1 MDSGTGE
8 SIELSTT
15 TAPAKV
21 EHTTWESTKSWYS
34 RTVLRSGTQYSQLER
49 QPPSDSKFFHGWRL
63 GALLSGIFVAICLCV
78 NIAATAYIRTK
89 YPPNEDGLG
98 VILGHDCGKTRSIDS
113 RFHYAINVIA
123 TVLVS
128 ASNYNMQC
136 LTAPTRKEVDTAHRR
151 RRWLDIGIHS
161 VRNLSHIPRP
171 KAMFWLVLAVSSL
184 PLHLLWNSAVFM
196 TTTFNDYSGLV
207 VTSEFLEESASIGL
221 DCGRDAMAQYKT
233 SDQPSYVTCWLRNM
247 ALQTPRNISRMEPK
261 DCMSTYGN
269 GLEGGNFNLLAVTKN
284 GSNSKQ
290 SDTFP
295 PPHNATLPV
304 LAYFHPLDYPQK
316 VHDWCSSKCES
327 WSDNDTSQTYCLDA
341 NWDQSSTPFACIEHM
356 VNGTGWQ
363 PDPIPQVTYWMCAL
377 DTILYDQCS
386 SSEALKNASN
396 WTILPEYYEID
407 YCLTTDADHECQLKY
422 SPMIL
427 YITIVCNAV
436 KLASILGCLLMSRE
450 PNLTTI
456 GDAVD
461 SFLRRPDQAS
471 RGRCLMSKLDDSIFP
486 GIDETGE
493 YIPLAS
499 YPPQPWV
506 EGEIWFG
513 RHGTA
518 RRWAVCIFLYVTR
531 VDQFNRFVMKLTD
544 KTIYRWLACVVVGI
558 VSMVKGISLV
568 GIKNAFTMGFGAL
581 SLNAIAVTSD
591 YEGGS
596 SKSILTT
603 SLIANLPQLLL
614 SGLYF
619 MYNAVLTSMTA
630 THEWSIF
637 AHKRTTL
644 RVTLPVGAQRET
656 YWLGLPW
663 RYSLPFLICSTVFHW
678 LVSQSIFLINIR
690 IYQPNTEILTKPAG
704 HFPGVSNTGMTT
716 ACGYSPLAIAC
727 ALAVALVLFV
737 ALVVLSSRKLKPGM
751 PVVGSCSLAISA
763 ACHPPESDESV
774 AVKPL
779 LWGAVAHEENG
790 KPGHCCL
797 TSFEVEKPRK
807 GALYAGYYG

>member
-1 MDSGTGE
+1 MDSTNDD
-8 SIELSTT
+8 SIELLPTKTPS
-15 TAPAKV
+15 AKV
-21 EHTTWESTKSWYS
+21 NKRTTWDSTKSWYS
-34 RTVLRSGTQYSQLER
+34 RIVLRSGSRYIPLEL

-63 GALLSGIFVAICLCV
+63 GALVSGIFVTICLCL

-89 YPPNEDGLG
+89 YPPDEDGLG
-98 VILGHDCGKTRSIDS
+98 VILGHDCGKIRSIDS

-136 LTAPTRKEVDTAHRR
+136 LTAPTRREIDSAHGR

-161 VRNLSHIPRP
+161 MRNLSHIKRP
-171 KAMFWLVLAVSSL
+171 KAVFWLVLALSSL

-207 VTSEFLEESASIGL
+207 VTPGFLEESASIGL
-221 DCGRDAMAQYKT
+221 DCGSDAMAQYKT
-233 SDQPSYVTCWLRNM
+233 SDQPSYVTCWLRNL
-247 ALQTPRNISRMEPK
+247 ALETPRNMTQMEPK
-261 DCMSTYGN
+261 DCMSTYGS
-269 GLEGGNFNLLAVTKN
+269 GLEGGTFNLLAVTKN
-284 GSNSKQ
+284 GSNPKQ

-304 LAYFHPLDYPQK
+304 LAYFHPLDYPQT
-316 VHDWCSSKCES
+316 VQDWCSNKCGH
-327 WSDNDTSQTYCLDA
+327 WSHNDTSQKYCWDA
-341 NWDQSSTPFACIEHM
+341 NWNQSSTLFSCIEHM

-363 PDPIPQVTYWMCAL
+363 PDPIPQVTYWMCDL
-377 DTILYDQCS
+377 DSIFYDQCS
-386 SSEALKNASN
+386 SSAAQKNSSN
-396 WTILPEYYEID
+396 WAILPESYEID
-407 YCLTTDADHECQLKY
+407 YCLTTNAEHECQLKY

-427 YITIVCNAV
+427 YIAIVCNAV
-436 KLASILGCLLMSRE
+436 KFASILGCLLMSRE
-450 PNLTTI
+450 PIFATI

-461 SFLRRPDQAS
+461 SFLRRPDPAS
-471 RGRCLMSKLDDSIFP
+471 KGRCLMSKLDDTIFP
-486 GIDETGE
+486 GVDETGE
-493 YIPLAS
+493 YIPLDS
-499 YPPQPWV
+499 CPPQPWV
-506 EGEIWFG
+506 EGGIWFG
-513 RHGTA
+513 RHGTV
-518 RRWAVCIFLYVTR
+518 RRWAGCIFL
-531 VDQFNRFVMKLTD
+531 
-544 KTIYRWLACVVVGI
+544 WLACVIVGVVF
-558 VSMVKGISLV
+558 MMKGVNLV
-568 GIKNAFTMGFGAL
+568 GIKNAFTLGFGAL
-581 SLNAIAVTSD
+581 SLNAIVAKSG
-591 YEGGS
+591 YEGGTS
-596 SKSILTT
+596 RSILTT

-630 THEWSIF
+630 THEWSMF

-644 RVTLPVGAQRET
+644 RVTLPLGAQRET

-663 RYSLPFLICSTVFHW
+663 RYSLPFLACSTVFHW
-678 LVSQSIFLINIR
+678 LISQSIFLINVT
-690 IYQPNTEILTKPAG
+690 IYQPNTEVLTEPTAQ
-704 HFPGVSNTGMTT
+704 FPGVSNTGMTT

-727 ALAVALVLFV
+727 ALGVALGLLL
-737 ALVVLSSRKLKPGM
+737 ALMVLSSRRLKPGM

-763 ACHPPESDESV
+763 ACHPPKSDESA

-807 GALYAGYYG
+807 GALYAGC

>member
-1 MDSGTGE
+1 MESNNYE
-8 SIELSTT
+8 SIELS
-15 TAPAKV
+15 AKTSSSSISKQ
-21 EHTTWESTKSWYS
+21 TTWESTKSWYS
-34 RTVLRSGTQYSQLER
+34 RTVLRSGTQYSQITD

-63 GALLSGIFVAICLCV
+63 GALLSGIFVAVCLCL
-78 NIAATAYIRTK
+78 NIAATAYLRTK
-89 YPPNEDGLG
+89 YPPDEEGLG
-98 VILGHDCGKTRSIDS
+98 VILSHGCGRIRSIDS

-136 LTAPTRKEVDTAHRR
+136 LSAPTRTEVDTAHRR
-151 RRWLDIGIHS
+151 RKWLDIGIHS
-161 VRNLSHIPRP
+161 VRNLSHIPRL
-171 KAMFWLVLAVSSL
+171 KAIFWLVLALSSL

-207 VTSEFLEESASIGL
+207 VTPGFLEESTSIGL
-221 DCGRDAMAQYKT
+221 DCGHDAMDRYKS
-233 SDQPSYVTCWLRNM
+233 SDQSSYVACWLRDR
-247 ALQTPRNISRMEPK
+247 ALQTPRNLTRMKPK

-269 GLEGGNFNLLAVTKN
+269 GLEGGTFNLLAVTKD
-284 GSNSKQ
+284 GSKHNQ
-290 SDTFP
+290 SGTFP
-295 PPHNATLPV
+295 PPYGATESV
-304 LAYFHPLDYPQK
+304 LAYFHPLDYPSK
-316 VHDWCSSKCES
+316 VQDWCSHKCES
-327 WSDNDTSQTYCLDA
+327 WSKDNNSPVYCEDN
-341 NWDQSSTPFACIEHM
+341 NWNQSSTPFSCMEHM
-356 VNGTGWQ
+356 VNGTGWK

-377 DTILYDQCS
+377 DTILYDKCSTSEAQKNS
-386 SSEALKNASN
+386 SSWK
-396 WTILPEYYEID
+396 ILPEHYEID

-427 YITIVCNAV
+427 YIAIACNTV

-450 PNLTTI
+450 PIFATI

-471 RGRCLMSKLDDSIFP
+471 KGRCLMSKLDDSIFP
-486 GIDETGE
+486 GVNEIGE
-493 YIPLAS
+493 YIPLTEH
-499 YPPQPWV
+499 PPQPWV
-506 EGEIWFG
+506 EGGIWFG

-518 RRWAVCIFLYVTR
+518 RRWAGCIFL
-531 VDQFNRFVMKLTD
+531 
-544 KTIYRWLACVVVGI
+544 WLACVIVGI
-558 VSMVKGISLV
+558 VFMVQGITLV
-568 GIKNAFTMGFGAL
+568 GLKNAFTLGFGAL

-630 THEWSIF
+630 THEWSLF

-644 RVTLPVGAQRET
+644 RVTLPAGAQRET

-678 LVSQSIFLINIR
+678 LVSQSIFLINII
-690 IYQPNTEILTKPAG
+690 IYQPNTEILTEPAP
-704 HFPGVSNTGMTT
+704 HFPGVSDTGMTT

-727 ALAVALVLFV
+727 ALGVALLLFI
-737 ALVVLSSRKLKPGM
+737 ALILLSSRKLKPGM

-763 ACHPPESDESV
+763 ACHPPESDYSV

-779 LWGAVAHEENG
+779 LWGAVSHEENG

-797 TSFEVEKPRK
+797 TSSEVEKPRE
-807 GALYAGYYG
+807 GALYAGGSTDY